1 MFRIFD
7 SADDLSNKWGHY
19 TRENFLP
26 CLSFLS
32 LVIMLSMS
40 LSFVGLQGQK
50 SQAFG
55 SAGAIQLPVCH
66 NAGSTRCGNCQLMA
80 VYPPQKLASQCL
92 PKLRT
97 CQPMIVEPCTSQTMP
112 AKSQDAVSFCSTE
125 NWWISESFGWME
137 NSQLNFREKKK
148 SPSCCPTFSF
158 QRLVPS
164 FSFQNIFSI
173 RFWQKMKNVF
183 CIRRIVFVKIVQLE
197 ITTA

>member
-1 MFRIFD
+1 MCSGFSTLRMIYLINEDITCAKTFY
-7 SADDLSNKWGHY
+7 LVY
-19 TRENFLP
+19 
-26 CLSFLS
+26 LSFLLSSCS
-32 LVIMLSMS
+32 LCLFLSWDYRGKSHRPLAVLVPFSFPSVTML
-40 LSFVGLQGQK
+40 
-50 SQAFG
+50 A
-55 SAGAIQLPVCH
+55 AH
-66 NAGSTRCGNCQLMA
+66 A
-80 VYPPQKLASQCL
+80 VETASQCL

-183 CIRRIVFVKIVQLE
+183 CIRRIVQLE
-197 ITTA
+197 IPPHKWYMII

>member
-1 MFRIFD
+1 M
-7 SADDLSNKWGHY
+7 
-19 TRENFLP
+19 RENFLP

-183 CIRRIVFVKIVQLE
+183 CIRRIVQLE
-197 ITTA
+197 IPPHKWYMII

>member
-1 MFRIFD
+1 MCSGFSTLRMIYLINED
-7 SADDLSNKWGHY
+7 I
-19 TRENFLP
+19 TRAKTFYLVY
-26 CLSFLS
+26 LSFLLSSCS
-32 LVIMLSMS
+32 LS

-148 SPSCCPTFSF
+148 V
-158 QRLVPS
+158 LHVVPLS
-164 FSFQNIFSI
+164 VSSD
-173 RFWQKMKNVF
+173 
-183 CIRRIVFVKIVQLE
+183 
-197 ITTA
+197 